1 LQSMGLPVINKIYFN
16 INLSFLSDLTIHI
29 QNGYISSKVSEGTLF
44 NTPKLVVPHGQD
56 SQTRHR
62 LKRRTL

>member
-1 LQSMGLPVINKIYFN
+1 
-16 INLSFLSDLTIHI
+16 LSDLTIHI